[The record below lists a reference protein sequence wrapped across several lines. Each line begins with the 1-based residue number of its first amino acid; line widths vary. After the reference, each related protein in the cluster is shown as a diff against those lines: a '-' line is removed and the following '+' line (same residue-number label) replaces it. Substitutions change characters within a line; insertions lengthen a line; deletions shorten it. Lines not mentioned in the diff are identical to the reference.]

1 MSGIDDCLAQAM
13 AIHGAIGA
21 SIIDHTTGFAVGTVG
36 RAPTDDPD
44 ATWAGAA
51 EIVNVAATGAPFA
64 SARPGDRVEDVIIT
78 TLDGYHLIQ
87 QVHTVFDSRLVLY
100 LWLDRTQGNLA
111 MARRQ
116 LRLLADGLAGGPA
129 SSGAAAAVPA
139 ARASATAPVPSAR
152 R

>member
-21 SIIDHTTGFAVGTVG
+21 SIIDHTTGFAVGAVG

-51 EIVNVAATGAPFA
+51 EIVSVAATGAPFA

-100 LWLDRTQGNLA
+100 LWLDRAQGNLA

-116 LRLLADGLAGGPA
+116 LRQLADGL
-129 SSGAAAAVPA
+129 SGAPD
-139 ARASATAPVPSAR
+139 RAKVPSAR
-152 R
+152 ATAPAPSARR